1 MNFNSLAI
9 KIASRCNLNCSYCF
23 MYNLGDTTYKNQP
36 KFMSS
41 EVVDNIIEK
50 TKNYIKKYNK
60 KDFSFIFHGGE
71 PLLASK
77 DFYINFINKVH
88 KIQQELTD
96 VSFSFDLQTNG
107 VLLDKSWIQL
117 FKSLNIYPSVSVDGT
132 KKAHDMYR
140 VDHKGNGSYD
150 TVFESVKL
158 LKNEMNFADIAC
170 VINIEESPKEIYD
183 SFKKMNVSYV
193 NFLIPDYT
201 HDNFPFDKDKTLMAD
216 WLINLFDIWIKD
228 TKRFK
233 IPLFLGLLNSLM
245 RVNEKAKNESTVLV
259 IETNGEIEAIDSLKA
274 CGHGFTKT
282 GLNIKK
288 NNFQD
293 IQHTSLGKLYFN
305 DFNTKL
311 CTQCLECPLNEICK
325 GGRLVHRYS
334 KKNGFNNPS
343 VYCNDLI
350 KLIAHIQKFF
360 ISCYPELHKKENI
373 EPIKP
378 IEITNYLSTFAQS
391 TYTPYKEELEAF
403 SKKNKALAIQSY

>member
-1 MNFNSLAI
+1 
-9 KIASRCNLNCSYCF
+9 
-23 MYNLGDTTYKNQP
+23 
-36 KFMSS
+36 
-41 EVVDNIIEK
+41 
-50 TKNYIKKYNK
+50 
-60 KDFSFIFHGGE
+60 
-71 PLLASK
+71 
-77 DFYINFINKVH
+77 
-88 KIQQELTD
+88 
-96 VSFSFDLQTNG
+96 
-107 VLLDKSWIQL
+107 
-117 FKSLNIYPSVSVDGT
+117 
-132 KKAHDMYR
+132 
-140 VDHKGNGSYD
+140 
-150 TVFESVKL
+150 
-158 LKNEMNFADIAC
+158 
-170 VINIEESPKEIYD
+170 
-183 SFKKMNVSYV
+183 
-193 NFLIPDYT
+193 
-201 HDNFPFDKDKTLMAD
+201 MAD

-373 EPIKP
+373 KPIKP

-391 TYTPYKEELEAF
+391 TDTPYKEELEAF
-403 SKKNKALAIQSY
+403 SKKNKALAI